1 MWQGKHTWFNTVFI
15 IFLYPQPC
23 QKVPKVSAQFSHPSC
38 FCMGSVLV
46 EPPPSG
52 TLPPVQERGERESE
66 QRRRRSLLLPV
77 QTCLP
82 HGSSVSQRHQAVRYT
97 QDQKFEAHRV
107 GGQRIQRNMWKYVQD
122 KCICCSSMS
131 RDNRKCVY
139 SLTHKR
145 MEDEKLTT

>member
-1 MWQGKHTWFNTVFI
+1 MVFI

-23 QKVPKVSAQFSHPSC
+23 RKVPKVSAQFSHPSC

-52 TLPPVQERGERESE
+52 TLPPVQERGGRESE
-66 QRRRRSLLLPV
+66 QRRRRSLLLPI

-82 HGSSVSQRHQAVRYT
+82 HGSSVLQRHRAGRYA
-97 QDQKFEAHRV
+97 QDQKFEAHMVER
-107 GGQRIQRNMWKYVQD
+107 QRIQRNMCKYVPD
-122 KCICCSSMS
+122 KCICCSSTS

-139 SLTHKR
+139 SLAHKR
-145 MEDEKLTT
+145 MEDEKLIR